1 LAAVLDEPAV
11 EPTEE
16 PHRSLLLEEDE
27 WAASTMKRKAK
38 SERKSTKLP

>member
-1 LAAVLDEPAV
+1 MAAVLDEPAV